1 VGFCSA
7 RKVSPSVL
15 PGIEE
20 MLDSNRASVEPQ
32 YEELLGSENNYWRV
46 RGNRRSQAFT
56 GGSPKRWS
64 QQRNNRSTF
73 AIPSCEEENHR
84 VKVRWGEDAWQYKAL
99 HFINSTPV
107 QRLLIALLL
116 LDVLILFA
124 ELAIDVHVP
133 SCKVIVR
140 DAISCCPL
148 DGDVTNFYQGGGG
161 GYGESVCAEPL
172 LATDHTAG
180 CDPHKHHGAHV
191 THECLFWITIS
202 ILSLFQAEL
211 LFLIYLLGMHFFKV
225 PLYVF
230 DLVIVTISLVLEL
243 VFHFYLYPEVT
254 DTLPGILIIVRCWRF
269 VRIGHGLVVS
279 TYEVGEHAQM
289 EIIFSSVEHIRKLEA
304 IIRDGKFTKELPE
317 WPEILQEEFKDA
329 EKCHVLHS

>member
-1 VGFCSA
+1 MGFCSA

-230 DLVIVTISLVLEL
+230 DLVRPNAVLSLYF
-243 VFHFYLYPEVT
+243 FHDILSLYFFPSHIC
-254 DTLPGILIIVRCWRF
+254 LPRSL
-269 VRIGHGLVVS
+269 
-279 TYEVGEHAQM
+279 
-289 EIIFSSVEHIRKLEA
+289 
-304 IIRDGKFTKELPE
+304 
-317 WPEILQEEFKDA
+317 
-329 EKCHVLHS
+329 